1 MKDEFQQKV
10 PTRYLRLQATS
21 SDDLKVL
28 SALLQDSIVPIADI
42 LYTPS
47 RKQVIMVFQ
56 RFRWELT
63 KNAET
68 IGKPIVYQR
77 CLCGLVIDK
86 VEYMETRRI
95 DINNR
100 SQFLNFLTFYK
111 CGQRLDLKFSALKT
125 IRLSVN
131 SLKITA
137 KDLGESWPTTQCP
150 KHEEST

>member
-1 MKDEFQQKV
+1 MKDEFQQKI

-47 RKQVIMVFQ
+47 QKQVIMVFQ

-63 KNAET
+63 KTQRHREQ
-68 IGKPIVYQR
+68 IGYHR

-86 VEYMETRRI
+86 VVYMRTQRI
-95 DINNR
+95 DMNDR
-100 SQFLNFLTFYK
+100 SQFLNLLTFFESD
-111 CGQRLDLKFSALKT
+111 QRLDLQFSDSKT
-125 IRLSVN
+125 IRLGVN
-131 SLKITA
+131 ALKLTA
-137 KDLGESWPTTQCP
+137 KDIGESWPTTLLP
-150 KHEEST
+150 KHEETT

>member
-1 MKDEFQQKV
+1 MKDEFQQKI

-47 RKQVIMVFQ
+47 QKQVTMVLQ
-56 RFRWELT
+56 RFRWELI
-63 KNAET
+63 KNAKT
-68 IGKPIVYQR
+68 KGKPIGYQR

-86 VEYMETRRI
+86 VEYMQTQQI
-95 DINNR
+95 YINDR
-100 SQFLNFLTFYK
+100 SQFLNILSFYESS
-111 CGQRLDLKFSALKT
+111 QSLDLQFSDSKT

-137 KDLGESWPTTQCP
+137 KDMGESWPTTQRP
-150 KHEEST
+150 KHEEAT

>member
-1 MKDEFQQKV
+1 MKDESQQKIS
-10 PTRYLRLQATS
+10 TRYLRLQATS

-47 RKQVIMVFQ
+47 QKQVIMVFQ

-86 VEYMETRRI
+86 VEYMQTQQL
-95 DINNR
+95 DINDR
-100 SQFLNFLTFYK
+100 SQFLNLLSFYESS
-111 CGQRLDLKFSALKT
+111 QSLDLQFSDLKT
-125 IRLSVN
+125 IRRSVN
-131 SLKITA
+131 RLKLTF
-137 KDLGESWPTTQCP
+137 KDLGESWRTTQCP
-150 KHEEST
+150 KHGEST

>member
-1 MKDEFQQKV
+1 MNYSKKS
-10 PTRYLRLQATS
+10 TNYLRLQATS
-21 SDDLKVL
+21 SEDLKVL

-47 RKQVIMVFQ
+47 QKQVIMVFQ
-56 RFRWELT
+56 RFRWELI
-63 KNAET
+63 KNAKT
-68 IGKPIVYQR
+68 KGKPIGYHR

-86 VEYMETRRI
+86 VEYMQTRRI
-95 DINNR
+95 DINDR
-100 SQFLNFLTFYK
+100 SRFLNFLTFYK
-111 CGQRLDLKFSALKT
+111 SGQRLDLQFSASKT

-137 KDLGESWPTTQCP
+137 KDMGESWPTARCP

>member
-1 MKDEFQQKV
+1 MKHEFQQKI
-10 PTRYLRLQATS
+10 RANYLRLQATS
-21 SDDLKVL
+21 FDDLKVL

-47 RKQVIMVFQ
+47 QKQVIMVLQ
-56 RFRWELT
+56 RFRWELM
-63 KNAET
+63 KNAKT
-68 IGKPIVYQR
+68 KGKPIGYQR

-86 VEYMETRRI
+86 VEYMQTRRI

-111 CGQRLDLKFSALKT
+111 CGQHLDLQFSASKT

-131 SLKITA
+131 GLKITA
-137 KDLGESWPTTQCP
+137 KDMEESWPTTQRP
-150 KHEEST
+150 KHEEAT

>member
-1 MKDEFQQKV
+1 MNDELQQKIS
-10 PTRYLRLQATS
+10 TSYLRLQATS
-21 SDDLKVL
+21 SEDLKVL

-47 RKQVIMVFQ
+47 QKQVIMVLQ
-56 RFRWELT
+56 RFRWELI
-63 KNAET
+63 KNAKT
-68 IGKPIVYQR
+68 KGKPIGYQR

-86 VEYMETRRI
+86 VEYMQTRRI
-95 DINNR
+95 DIHDR
-100 SQFLNFLTFYK
+100 SRFLNFLTFYK
-111 CGQRLDLKFSALKT
+111 SGQRLNLQFSASKT

-137 KDLGESWPTTQCP
+137 KDMGESWPTAQCP

>member
-1 MKDEFQQKV
+1 MEDELQQKIS
-10 PTRYLRLQATS
+10 TGYLRLQATS
-21 SDDLKVL
+21 SEDLKVL

-47 RKQVIMVFQ
+47 KKQVIMVLQ
-56 RFRWELT
+56 RFRWELI
-63 KNAET
+63 KNAKT
-68 IGKPIVYQR
+68 KGKPIGYQR

-86 VEYMETRRI
+86 VEYMRTRQI
-95 DINNR
+95 DINDR
-100 SQFLNFLTFYK
+100 SRFLNFLTFYK
-111 CGQRLDLKFSALKT
+111 SGQRLDLQFSASKT

-137 KDLGESWPTTQCP
+137 KDMGESWPTAQCP

>member
-1 MKDEFQQKV
+1 MKDEFQQKISAS
-10 PTRYLRLQATS
+10 YLRLQATS
-21 SDDLKVL
+21 SEDLKVL

-47 RKQVIMVFQ
+47 QKQVIMVFQ

-86 VEYMETRRI
+86 VEYMQTQQI
-95 DINNR
+95 DINDR
-100 SQFLNFLTFYK
+100 SQFLNFLSFYESS
-111 CGQRLDLKFSALKT
+111 QSLDLQFSDSKT
-125 IRLSVN
+125 IRLSVH
-131 SLKITA
+131 SLKLTV
-137 KDLGESWPTTQCP
+137 KDLGESWPTTQRP
-150 KHEEST
+150 KHEEAT

>member
-1 MKDEFQQKV
+1 MKDEFQQKISAS
-10 PTRYLRLQATS
+10 YLRLQATS
-21 SDDLKVL
+21 SEDLKVL

-47 RKQVIMVFQ
+47 QKQVIMVLQ
-56 RFRWELT
+56 RFRWELI
-63 KNAET
+63 KNAKT
-68 IGKPIVYQR
+68 KGKPIGYQR

-86 VEYMETRRI
+86 VEYMQTQQI
-95 DINNR
+95 DINDR
-100 SQFLNFLTFYK
+100 SQFLNFLSFYESS
-111 CGQRLDLKFSALKT
+111 QSLDLQFSDSKT

-137 KDLGESWPTTQCP
+137 KDMGESWPTAQCP

>member
-1 MKDEFQQKV
+1 MNSSKKY
-10 PTRYLRLQATS
+10 TRYLRLQATS

-47 RKQVIMVFQ
+47 QKQVIMVLQ

-77 CLCGLVIDK
+77 CLCGLLIDK
-86 VEYMETRRI
+86 VEYMQTQQI
-95 DINNR
+95 DINDR
-100 SQFLNFLTFYK
+100 SQFLNFLSFYES
-111 CGQRLDLKFSALKT
+111 GQNLDLQFSDSKT

-131 SLKITA
+131 SLKLMV